1 MRRNAWIFVILL
13 GISGSAEA
21 RQSTS
26 AKATADKSAQFPK
39 VEVAGSVGILSARP
53 GGENEDPYNDE
64 WYGSGRYS
72 GSIAYYWT
80 KHLKTE
86 FEHQWSHEGWLNYME
101 YARIN
106 GVPYS
111 THALTFHQ
119 LQQSSLKVVWQFGDN
134 SWVHPYVSGGAV
146 VDIERRHFRVEPF
159 YDYPLRGGQVLV
171 RNGIDTGHGME
182 ARIGATIGAGAKMYV
197 SKSAFF
203 NTGVIGT
210 VSTPRAKSVSLV
222 LGFGV
227 DF

>member
-1 MRRNAWIFVILL
+1 MRRNAWIFVVLL
-13 GISGSAEA
+13 GICGSAEA
-21 RQSTS
+21 QESPRY
-26 AKATADKSAQFPK
+26 PK
-39 VEVAGSVGILSARP
+39 VEVGATVGILSARP

-64 WYGSGRYS
+64 WYGVGRYS

-86 FEHQWSHEGWLNYME
+86 FEHQWSHEGELNYLA

-119 LQQSSLKVVWQFGDN
+119 LQQSSLKMVWQFGDN
-134 SWVHPYVSGGAV
+134 SWVHPYVSGGLVA
-146 VDIERRHFRVEPF
+146 DFERRHYRVEPF
-159 YDYPLRGGQVLV
+159 YDHPLRGGQVLV
-171 RNGIDTGHGME
+171 RDEVDTGHGID
-182 ARIGATIGAGAKMYV
+182 ARIGGTFGAGAKMYM
-197 SKSAFF
+197 SKNAFF

-210 VSTPRAKSVSLV
+210 VSTPKAKTVSLV
-222 LGFGV
+222 VGFGV

>member
-1 MRRNAWIFVILL
+1 MRRNAWIFIILL
-13 GISGSAEA
+13 GIGGSAEA
-21 RQSTS
+21 QTPTPYPR
-26 AKATADKSAQFPK
+26 
-39 VEVAGSVGILSARP
+39 VEVGGTVGILSAKP

-101 YARIN
+101 YTRIN

-119 LQQSSLKVVWQFGDN
+119 LQQSSLKMVWQFGDN

-146 VDIERRHFRVEPF
+146 VDIERRHFSVEPF
-159 YDYPLRGGQVLV
+159 YDSPRGGKVVV
-171 RNGIDTGHGME
+171 RNGIDTGHGTD
-182 ARIGATIGAGAKMYV
+182 ARIGATFGAGAKMYM
-197 SKSAFF
+197 SKNAFF

-210 VSTPRAKSVSLV
+210 VSTPKAKTVSLV
-222 LGFGV
+222 IGFGV